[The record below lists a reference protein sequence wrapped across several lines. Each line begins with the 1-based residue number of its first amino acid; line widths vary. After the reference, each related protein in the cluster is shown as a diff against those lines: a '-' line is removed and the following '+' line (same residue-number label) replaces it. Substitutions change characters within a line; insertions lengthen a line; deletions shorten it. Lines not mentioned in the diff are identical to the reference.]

1 MFGLFKKKKKT
12 IHELPIS
19 EAIIE
24 CKRQGAKNLGINL
37 YIEDQILFQVMSAK
51 HFENKGLELINKD
64 DMAVVH
70 FFNKN
75 KTLTHEAWEK
85 FKNEK
90 RENDFLHYEEP
101 KGIFNYIKNIGN
113 KPVIIETEIQSQMKL
128 YELTNG
134 SKISIEYVG

>member
-1 MFGLFKKKKKT
+1 M
-12 IHELPIS
+12 IS
-19 EAIIE
+19 ENFRNKKNWEKIIR
-24 CKRQGAKNLGINL
+24 K
-37 YIEDQILFQVMSAK
+37 
-51 HFENKGLELINKD
+51 
-64 DMAVVH
+64 
-70 FFNKN
+70 
-75 KTLTHEAWEK
+75 K